1 MITQISKVGDPLESI
16 VSLRGV
22 AKHYTT
28 GHRRVSAL
36 RDFNLDLQRGEF
48 VALMGPSGAGKT
60 SALNLIGGLD
70 RPDAGEVIV
79 MGTHL
84 ERMSSGQLARW
95 RPRRVGFIFQSH
107 NLLGILTAAENI
119 ELPLLLTSLSRAER
133 QRRVTACLD
142 QVGLLERA
150 HHKPGQLSGGQQQRV
165 GIARAIIAEA
175 PLLLCDEP
183 TADLDRA
190 SADDILALLQTLVER
205 GKTILMVTHA
215 AEAAARA
222 HRQIHLSA

>member
-1 MITQISKVGDPLESI
+1 LDSI

-22 AKHYTT
+22 AKHYTS

-36 RDFNLDLQRGEF
+36 QDLNLDLQRGEF

-79 MGTHL
+79 MDTHL

-95 RPRRVGFIFQSH
+95 RPRHVGFVFQSH
-107 NLLGILTAAENI
+107 NLLRILTAAENV
-119 ELPLLLTSLSRAER
+119 ELPLLLTPLSRTER
-133 QRRVTACLD
+133 RRRVAVCLD
-142 QVGLLERA
+142 QVGLLERSDD
-150 HHKPGQLSGGQQQRV
+150 KPGQLSGGQQQRV
-165 GIARAIIAEA
+165 GIARAIVAEA

-190 SADDILALLQTLVER
+190 SADDILTLLQTMTQR
-205 GKTILMVTHA
+205 GHSILMVTHA

-222 HRQIHLSA
+222 HRQIHLGAHCPRSPRALA

>member
-1 MITQISKVGDPLESI
+1 LESI

-22 AKHYTT
+22 AKHYTA
-28 GHRRVSAL
+28 GHQHVSAL
-36 RDFNLDLQRGEF
+36 RDFNLDLQGGEF

-79 MGTHL
+79 MGAHL
-84 ERMSSGQLARW
+84 ERMRSGQLARW
-95 RPRRVGFIFQSH
+95 RSRHVGFVFQSH
-107 NLLGILTAAENI
+107 NLLGFLTAAENV

-133 QRRVTACLD
+133 QRRVAACLD

-150 HHKPGQLSGGQQQRV
+150 DHKPGQLSGGQQQRV

-183 TADLDRA
+183 TAELDGA
-190 SADDILALLQTLVER
+190 SADDILSLLLALTQR
-205 GKTILMVTHA
+205 GRSILMVTHA
-215 AEAAARA
+215 PEAAGRA
-222 HRQIHLSA
+222 HRQIHLDTHSTPSQRATA

>member
-1 MITQISKVGDPLESI
+1 MESV

-22 AKHYTT
+22 AKHYRI
-28 GHRRVSAL
+28 GQQRVSAL

-84 ERMSSGQLARW
+84 ERMSSGRLARW
-95 RPRRVGFIFQSH
+95 RPRHVGFVFQSH
-107 NLLGILTAAENI
+107 NLLGILTAAENV
-119 ELPLLLTSLSRAER
+119 ELPLFMTSLSRTER
-133 QRRVTACLD
+133 RRRVAACLE

-150 HHKPGQLSGGQQQRV
+150 DHKPGQLSGGQQQRV

-190 SADDILALLQTLVER
+190 SADDILTLLQSMTER
-205 GKTILMVTHA
+205 GRSILMVTHA
-215 AEAAARA
+215 PEAAGRA
-222 HRQIHLSA
+222 HRQIHLGNHSAKVPRGSA

>member
-1 MITQISKVGDPLESI
+1 MESI
-16 VSLRGV
+16 ISLRGV
-22 AKHYTT
+22 AKHYTVRQQ
-28 GHRRVSAL
+28 HVSAL
-36 RDFNLDLQRGEF
+36 RDFNLDLRRGEF

-60 SALNLIGGLD
+60 SVLNLVGGLD

-84 ERMSSGQLARW
+84 ERMNSGQLARW
-95 RPRRVGFIFQSH
+95 RPRHVGFVFQSH
-107 NLLGILTAAENI
+107 NLLGILTAAENV
-119 ELPLLLTSLSRAER
+119 ELPLLLTSLSRAAR
-133 QRRVTACLD
+133 QRRVAACLD

-150 HHKPGQLSGGQQQRV
+150 DHKPGQLSGGQQQRV

-190 SADDILALLQTLVER
+190 SADDILSLLQALTER
-205 GKTILMVTHA
+205 GRSILMVTHA

-222 HRQIHLSA
+222 HRQIQLAA